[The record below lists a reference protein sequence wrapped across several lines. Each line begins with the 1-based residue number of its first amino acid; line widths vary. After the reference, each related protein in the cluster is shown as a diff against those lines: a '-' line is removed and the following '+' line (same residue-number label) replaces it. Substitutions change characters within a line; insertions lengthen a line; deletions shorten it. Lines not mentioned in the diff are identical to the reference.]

1 MQSNILS
8 LKIDVD
14 TYVGMKNGVPRL
26 LSILADFGAQAT
38 FYLSMGPDSSG
49 RAILQLIKNPL
60 FLKKMLRTRA
70 TRLYG
75 FRTALYGT
83 LLPSPKIAISF
94 PELVQRILSEGH
106 NVEFHAWDHRRWQD
120 DLSKQ
125 STSWISA
132 WFDKGISAY
141 TRIVGH
147 QPASFGAPA
156 WLIDDRSLKIV
167 RTYPFRFLSC
177 SRAESPF
184 IESLTGIP
192 EIPSDLPCLEE
203 IGVENG
209 ISMILSRLKRGG
221 VHVLPVHAEAEGG
234 IWDVHFINFL
244 QELQKMDYDI
254 VKMDGI
260 LDLLKTDS
268 LPRRKYRMELLPGR
282 SAPCAL

>member
-234 IWDVHFINFL
+234 IWDVHFVNFL